1 MADFNLNRK
10 SVIIL
15 ILVGFI
21 LLKMYLNNDILQTDV
36 EILLKKTISLQKE
49 IKRLNGDIDSIKPD
63 RLNYKEDDKQREK
76 NEEESQSRKEAP
88 IASNANNNVIDM
100 IVDDLVNN
108 INIFLK
114 LNDSNSRLLAR
125 LMLTSLKIK
134 VND

>member
-1 MADFNLNRK
+1 MADFNLNKK

-36 EILLKKTISLQKE
+36 EILLKKTMSLQKE
-49 IKRLNGDIDSIKPD
+49 IKRLNGEIGSIKPD
-63 RLNYKEDDKQREK
+63 RSNNRVDEDKED
-76 NEEESQSRKEAP
+76 ESQLRKESP
-88 IASNANNNVIDM
+88 IESNANSNVMDM